1 MLVPG
6 QIVKSTAGRD
16 RERFFVVTQVAGGR
30 AMIADGK
37 LRRLEKPKPKNT
49 LHLAPTQTFV
59 EIAGV
64 TDKKLRKILEAFKTK
79 REGGSKICQSQT
91 L

>member
-16 RERFFVVTQVAGGR
+16 RERFFVVTQVENGR

-37 LRRLEKPKPKNT
+37 LRKLARPKLKN
-49 LHLAPTQTFV
+49 LAPLAPAKTYV
-59 EIAGV
+59 EIAGL
-64 TDKKLRKILEAFKTK
+64 TDRKLRKLLGAFKTK
-79 REGGSKICQSQT
+79 KEGGS
-91 L
+91 